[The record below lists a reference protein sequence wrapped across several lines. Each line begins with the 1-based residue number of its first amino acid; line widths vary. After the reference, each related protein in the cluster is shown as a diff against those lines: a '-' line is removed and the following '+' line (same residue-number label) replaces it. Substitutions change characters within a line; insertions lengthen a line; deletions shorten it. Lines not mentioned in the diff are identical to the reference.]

1 MSSLTSLLSVTAT
14 SSAAPTSS
22 TGGNRAP
29 SQGGVIEGANPS
41 HYNPKDPITMFI
53 IQAGLIIIVCHL
65 LHWPLSKIR
74 QPRVIAE
81 VIGGIVLGP
90 SVMGR
95 IPGFRAAIFPTE
107 SIPNLTLVANLGL
120 VLYLFLIG
128 LETDVRFLLSNWR
141 VATSVAFAGLALP
154 FALGCALAWGL
165 YNQFSSDEG
174 VTHIDFPIYMLFIG
188 VAIAITAFPVLC
200 RILTELKLLDTS
212 VGVIVL
218 SAGVANDVVGWIL
231 LALCVALANAGT
243 GLSALWILL
252 ACVGYMLFLLYA
264 VRPVLVWLLRRTGS
278 IENGPSQSMIA
289 LILLIALAS
298 AFFTG
303 IIGVHAIFGGFMVG
317 LILPRENGF
326 AIKVTEKLE
335 DLIGALFLPLYFTL
349 SGLNTNLGLLDSGI
363 TWGYVIAV
371 TFTAFLTKVIG
382 ASIAARLNGLVWRES
397 FSIGALMSCKGLVE
411 LIVLV
416 RIPFPVLLSGHLEL
430 GKCSPLLRPFPKRKK
445 PRNNQLLTKTQNI
458 GLQARILSTRTFTI
472 FVVMALLTT
481 FVTTPLTSFL
491 YPRWYQKKLEAWKRG
506 EIDWDT
512 GEVVSSHSG
521 TADETEFTKPAT
533 DRVQRLLVYLRLDN
547 MPALLNLVSLFGKQS
562 ITGSQYA
569 ESDEKGGV
577 QAGMVALGSSSGIR
591 AVRAHGFRLLHLT
604 DRDSSVMTV
613 SQVDDFSR
621 NDPVVNI
628 FRTVGQFL
636 KVAVSGEVSIMPE
649 TRFAEAL
656 LSKSSDISSDLLL
669 VPWTESGSLS
679 DSQVP
684 STDGAN
690 KLASTYTGFAKSI
703 LVSTEHNVG
712 IFFPKG
718 SAPQPATDSG
728 NDRGKLMRAYS
739 FSDIHHDIPTIPVTN
754 KSHHIFMPYFGGN
767 DDKFALRLVLQLCEK
782 HNATATVVHFEP
794 TTGVGSQTQEADY
807 FGFMSTHAPAGVAS
821 RVKFETSSASD
832 VLEAASTYAATGIR
846 ADTREVTWHN
856 LIVLGR
862 RITAK
867 PAEGKNPVRVSEE
880 IRDCLGLA
888 ASVFIATGV
897 KADLLVV
904 QAKTV
909 TN

>member
-1 MSSLTSLLSVTAT
+1 MSSVTSLLSATAT
-14 SSAAPTSS
+14 SAAAPTS
-22 TGGNRAP
+22 TGGNRAAP
-29 SQGGVIEGANPS
+29 QGGVIEGANPS
-41 HYNPKDPITMFI
+41 VYNPKDPITMFI

-95 IPGFRAAIFPTE
+95 IPGFRNAIFPTE
-107 SIPNLTLVANLGL
+107 SIPNLTLVANVGL

-128 LETDVRFLLSNWR
+128 LETDVRFLVSNWR
-141 VATSVAFAGLALP
+141 IATSVAFAGLALP

-165 YNQFSSDEG
+165 YNQFSGDEG
-174 VTHIDFPIYMLFIG
+174 LVHINFSVYMLFIG

-200 RILTELKLLDTS
+200 RILTELKLLDTK

-252 ACVGYMLFLLYA
+252 ACIGYMLFLLFA
-264 VRPVLVWLLRRTGS
+264 VKPTITWLLRRSGN
-278 IENGPSQSMIA
+278 IENGPSQGMIS
-289 LILLIALAS
+289 LILLIALTS

-349 SGLNTNLGLLDSGI
+349 SGLNTNLGLLNSGI
-363 TWGYVIAV
+363 TWGYVFAV
-371 TFTAFLTKVIG
+371 TFTAFFTKVIG
-382 ASIAARLNGLVWRES
+382 ATLAAKLNGMVWRES

-411 LIVLV
+411 LIVL
-416 RIPFPVLLSGHLEL
+416 
-430 GKCSPLLRPFPKRKK
+430 
-445 PRNNQLLTKTQNI
+445 NI
-458 GLQARILSTRTFTI
+458 GLQAKILSTRTFTI

-481 FVTTPLTSFL
+481 FVTTPLTSVL
-491 YPRWYQKKLEAWKRG
+491 YPPWYQKKIEAWRRG

-512 GEVVSSHSG
+512 GDLHPEYNTG
-521 TADETEFTKPAT
+521 NDT
-533 DRVQRLLVYLRLDN
+533 DSAKHASTRVRRLLVYLRLDN
-547 MPALLNLVSLFGKQS
+547 MPAMLNLVSLFGKQS
-562 ITGSQYA
+562 ASDNQYVA
-569 ESDEKGGV
+569 QDEKGGV
-577 QAGMVALGSSSGIR
+577 HSETANLQASPNSQ

-613 SQVDDFSR
+613 SQVAEWSQ

-649 TRFAEAL
+649 ARFAEAL

-669 VPWTESGSLS
+669 VPWSESGSLV
-679 DSQVP
+679 DSQVSP
-684 STDGAN
+684 ADGAAN
-690 KLASTYTGFAKSI
+690 KFATAYTSFAKSI
-703 LVSTEHNVG
+703 LASSEHNIG
-712 IFFPKG
+712 LFFSHDGCRPTT
-718 SAPQPATDSG
+718 SSG
-728 NDRGKLMRAYS
+728 EKAKLMRTYS
-739 FSDIHHDIPTIPVTN
+739 FSDIHHDIPSIPVTN
-754 KSHHIFMPYFGGN
+754 KSHHIFMPYFGGH
-767 DDKFALRLVLQLCEK
+767 DDKLALILVLQLCEK
-782 HNATATVVHFEP
+782 QNATATVVHFA
-794 TTGVGSQTQEADY
+794 SSAEADQDASDF
-807 FGFMSTHAPAGVAS
+807 FGFISTHVPAATGS
-821 RVKFETSSASD
+821 RVKFEVSSASNPI
-832 VLEAASTYAATGIR
+832 EAAVSQATSGIR
-846 ADTREVTWHN
+846 ADSRGIAWHN

-862 RITAK
+862 RTSALSK
-867 PAEGKNPVRVSEE
+867 EGKNSVKVSTEARE
-880 IRDCLGLA
+880 CLGSA
-888 ASVFIATGV
+888 AAALISSEV
-897 KADLLVV
+897 KADMLVV
-904 QAKTV
+904 QAKAGSA
-909 TN
+909 

>member
-1 MSSLTSLLSVTAT
+1 MSSITAMLSATAT
-14 SSAAPTSS
+14 SSAAPAS
-22 TGGNRAP
+22 TGGNRVP

-90 SVMGR
+90 SVLGR

-128 LETDVRFLLSNWR
+128 LETDVRFLVSNWR

-154 FALGCALAWGL
+154 FAFGCALAWGL

-252 ACVGYMLFLLYA
+252 ACVGYMLFLLYL
-264 VRPVLVWLLRRTGS
+264 VRPALLWLLRRTGN

-289 LILLIALAS
+289 LILLIALTS

-382 ASIAARLNGLVWRES
+382 ASLAARLNGLVWRES

-416 RIPFPVLLSGHLEL
+416 STLGVLSEESSMTRWIRRWKLIEA
-430 GKCSPLLRPFPKRKK
+430 
-445 PRNNQLLTKTQNI
+445 QNI

-481 FVTTPLTSFL
+481 FATTPLTSFL

-512 GEVVSSHSG
+512 GEPIASHSG
-521 TADETEFTKPAT
+521 STDDYEFAKPT
-533 DRVQRLLVYLRLDN
+533 NDRVQRLLVYLRLDN

-562 ITGSQYA
+562 DSGDHYTQN
-569 ESDEKGGV
+569 DEKAGV
-577 QAGMVALGSSSGIR
+577 KSDTVALGSSNGIR

-628 FRTVGQFL
+628 FRTVGQFV

-669 VPWTESGSLS
+669 VPWSASGSLVDTQVLS
-679 DSQVP
+679 ADSI
-684 STDGAN
+684 N
-690 KLASTYTGFAKSI
+690 KLGSTYTGFAKSI
-703 LVSTEHNVG
+703 LDSPEHNIG

-718 SAPQPATDSG
+718 SVPQPASDLSS
-728 NDRGKLMRAYS
+728 DRNKLSRAYS

-754 KSHHIFMPYFGGN
+754 KSHQVFMPYFGGN
-767 DDKFALRLVLQLCEK
+767 DDKLALKLVLQLCEK
-782 HNATATVVHFEP
+782 HNAQATVVHF
-794 TTGVGSQTQEADY
+794 TGTAEGESQSHESDY
-807 FGFMSTHAPAGVAS
+807 FGFVSTHTPASVVS
-821 RVKFETSSASD
+821 RIKFETSSSAN
-832 VLEAASTYAATGIR
+832 VLEAASSYAASGVR

-856 LIVLGR
+856 LVILGR
-862 RITAK
+862 RSAIKAT
-867 PAEGKNPVRVSEE
+867 EGKASVRVSED
-880 IRDCLGLA
+880 IQDCLGLA
-888 ASVFIATGV
+888 AGVFITAGV

-904 QAKTV
+904 QAKTSS
-909 TN
+909 T